1 MESAEFRKVWLPL
14 GEAVYRV
21 ALYILEDT
29 DDASDAVQDLF
40 LKLWNSRDRLDSVQN
55 PKAYAITLIRNLCID
70 RIRRATRARMVEAD
84 ENLPAPEEDTM
95 LAREKIQ
102 RVLNLIEGL
111 PSRQRQL
118 ARMRLLDGLEYSEI
132 ARRTG
137 VSENNARVLVSIAR
151 KTIKTK
157 MEENERP

>member
-1 MESAEFRKVWLPL
+1 MQQL
-14 GEAVYRV
+14 
-21 ALYILEDT
+21 
-29 DDASDAVQDLF
+29 
-40 LKLWNSRDRLDSVQN
+40 
-55 PKAYAITLIRNLCID
+55 
-70 RIRRATRARMVEAD
+70 
-84 ENLPAPEEDTM
+84 

-151 KTIKTK
+151 KTIKTR
-157 MEENERP
+157 MEEYERP